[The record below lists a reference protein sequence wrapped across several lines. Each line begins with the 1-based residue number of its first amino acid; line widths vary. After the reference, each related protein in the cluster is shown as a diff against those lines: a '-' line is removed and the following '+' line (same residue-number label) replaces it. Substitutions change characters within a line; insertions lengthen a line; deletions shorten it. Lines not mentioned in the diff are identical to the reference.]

1 MRTLDYIALMV
12 TGTVSLMLLFIVIS
26 PAFTG
31 RVLSDEKAQMVSNLI
46 AGFMTIVGMYVGAK
60 LKGGDK

>member
-1 MRTLDYIALMV
+1 
-12 TGTVSLMLLFIVIS
+12 MLLFIVIS